1 MIASDYYGITAAQRQ
16 HGCDYAQAQRKLI
29 EMVATGVAEW
39 WPGMTLIA
47 VNRGVQGQLPLGASS
62 GGIY

>member
-1 MIASDYYGITAAQRQ
+1 MSSSDYYGITAAQRQ

-29 EMVATGVAEW
+29 EMVETGTAEW

-47 VNRGVQGQLPLGASS
+47 VNRGVHGQLLLGAK
-62 GGIY
+62 G